1 MDASPSPLLLQGTQP
16 SPLRRLLSRLNIVF
30 LLTVLVPTL
39 LATVYYGGVASD
51 VYIAESRFVVR
62 SPQRPAQTG
71 LGALLQG
78 TVFSRSQDD
87 TYSVHDF
94 IRSRDALKELDE
106 KLGLRTAFSSPAI
119 DVVNRF
125 PGLDYWDN
133 SFEALYK
140 HYLRHVSLDYDTVSS
155 ITVLRVRAYTA
166 PDAQKVNEMLL
177 QMGERLVNNLNT
189 RSRQDLIDVAERE
202 VKLAEDRTKA
212 ASLALSSFRSD
223 RSVYDPDRQSA
234 LALQGVAK
242 IQEELMLTEA
252 QLAQIRQVSPNNPQV
267 AALANRVQTLRA
279 AMASEVSKVTGK
291 GDASIVSKSPVFD
304 RLVLERAFADRQL
317 STALASLEQA
327 RSEAQRK
334 QLYLER
340 LVQPNLADNALEP
353 RRLRSILMVFLAG
366 LILWGVV
373 SLVLASIR
381 EHTD

>member
-1 MDASPSPLLLQGTQP
+1 VLLQSAQP
-16 SPLRRLLSRLNIVF
+16 SLIKRLMRRINAVF
-30 LLTVLVPTL
+30 VLTVLLPTL
-39 LATVYYGGVASD
+39 AAVVYYGVIASD
-51 VYIAESRFVVR
+51 VYIAESHFVVR
-62 SPQRPAQTG
+62 SPQRPAVGG

-94 IRSRDALKELDE
+94 IRSRDALKELDD
-106 KLGLRTAFSSPAI
+106 KLAVRKSYSSTGIDAI
-119 DVVNRF
+119 NRF
-125 PGLDYWDN
+125 PGATWWDT
-133 SFEALYK
+133 SFEGLYK

-166 PDAQKVNEMLL
+166 ADAQKVNELLL

-202 VKLAEDRTKA
+202 VKLAEERTKA
-212 ASLALSSFRSD
+212 ASLSLSAFRSD

-234 LALQGVAK
+234 IALQGVSK
-242 IQEELMLTEA
+242 IQEELMLAEA
-252 QLAQIRQVSPNNPQV
+252 QLSQIRQVSPNNPQIG
-267 AALANRVQTLRA
+267 ALANRVENLRSA
-279 AMASEVSKVTGK
+279 IANETAKVTGK
-291 GDASIVSKSPVFD
+291 GNTSIVSKSPGYD

-317 STALASLEQA
+317 ATSLAALEQA
-327 RSEAQRK
+327 RSEAVRK

-340 LVQPNLADNALEP
+340 LVQPNLPDNALEP
-353 RRLRSILMVFLAG
+353 RRLRSMLMVFLGG
-366 LILWGVV
+366 LIVWGVV